1 MTSQSPDVMDCS
13 VSALALAFG
22 HRTQTFTHRRSVGRS
37 VGPRVKIPP
46 ACDRTWETDMEMWK
60 NLPLPP
66 CGMARVKKSFRPSL
80 ENRGSSF

>member
-13 VSALALAFG
+13 VSALAFALG
-22 HRTQTFTHRRSVGRS
+22 RGTETFSHGESAHYRDKRGASRL
-37 VGPRVKIPP
+37 
-46 ACDRTWETDMEMWK
+46 TWETDMEMWK